1 MHRLKDDAI
10 NPDFKMEEM
19 QTYIKFCRTINP
31 QFNQEAA
38 MVLKEEYKAI
48 RQKQKGENK
57 NSYQVTVR

>member
-31 QFNQEAA
+31 QFNSEAA

>member
-48 RQKQKGENK
+48 R
-57 NSYQVTVR
+57 